1 MGVGTPVVALPHSAE
16 AVSILAVAIVGY
28 CGIRLFRLRRE
39 IRNLNRAEQG
49 ERRIAELLAPL
60 RAKRYV
66 TFNDVLVTNANI
78 DHVLVGPT
86 GIFAIET
93 KTYSSV
99 WYRCVGVD
107 ESGVLGIGGK
117 PALKDP
123 LGQAARGAQDVAKL
137 LEDKIEEPLR

>member
-39 IRNLNRAEQG
+39 IRNLNQAEQG

-93 KTYSSV
+93 KTYSV
-99 WYRCVGVD
+99 FGD
-107 ESGVLGIGGK
+107 EMCWSRRIGSARNWWQAGIERSARAGRSRSTGCCEV
-117 PALKDP
+117 
-123 LGQAARGAQDVAKL
+123 ARG
-137 LEDKIEEPLR
+137 